1 MKICAI
7 SDLHGFL
14 IDYIEPCE
22 LVLICGD
29 ISPLRLQFNMEEMEY
44 WITNEF
50 LPWCEKLSCERI
62 FLIAGNHD
70 AFLERKKEKFKS
82 LLLGSKVVYLE
93 NELSEYITDNGDCYK
108 IFGTPYCHIFGNWP
122 FMRTDEVLKNKFFDI
137 PEDCDIVFSH
147 DCPFGTG
154 DVCLELNEKH
164 RGSIPLRDA
173 IIRSKPRYLF
183 TGHLHSANH
192 NCEILEDTEVYNT
205 SIVNERYEVS
215 YEPLYLNIQCS

>member
-1 MKICAI
+1 MLIGVI
-7 SDLHGFL
+7 SDLHGNL
-14 IDYIEPCE
+14 IDICPCE
-22 LVLICGD
+22 VLFICGD

-215 YEPLYLNIQCS
+215 YEPLYLNI

>member
-1 MKICAI
+1 MLIGAI
-7 SDLHGFL
+7 SDLHGNL
-14 IDYIEPCE
+14 IDIYPCE
-22 LVLICGD
+22 VLFICGD

-215 YEPLYLNIQCS
+215 YEPLYLNI

>member
-1 MKICAI
+1 MLIGAI
-7 SDLHGFL
+7 SDLHGNL
-14 IDYIEPCE
+14 IDIYPCE
-22 LVLICGD
+22 VLFICGD

>member
-1 MKICAI
+1 MLIGAI
-7 SDLHGFL
+7 SDLHGNL
-14 IDYIEPCE
+14 IDIYPCE
-22 LVLICGD
+22 VLFICGD

-50 LPWCEKLSCERI
+50 LSWCEKLSCERI

-215 YEPLYLNIQCS
+215 YEPLYLNI

>member
-1 MKICAI
+1 MLIGAI
-7 SDLHGFL
+7 SDLHGNL
-14 IDYIEPCE
+14 IDIYPCE
-22 LVLICGD
+22 VLFICGD

-192 NCEILEDTEVYNT
+192 NCEILEDTKVYNT

-215 YEPLYLNIQCS
+215 YEPLYLNI

>member
-1 MKICAI
+1 MLIGAI
-7 SDLHGFL
+7 SDLHGNL
-14 IDYIEPCE
+14 IDIYPCE
-22 LVLICGD
+22 VLFICGD

-122 FMRTDEVLKNKFFDI
+122 FMRTDEVLINKFFDI

-215 YEPLYLNIQCS
+215 YEPLYLNI

>member
-1 MKICAI
+1 MLIGVI
-7 SDLHGFL
+7 SDLHGNL
-14 IDYIEPCE
+14 IDIYPCE
-22 LVLICGD
+22 VLFICGD

-215 YEPLYLNIQCS
+215 YEPLYLNI

>member
-1 MKICAI
+1 MLIGAI
-7 SDLHGFL
+7 SDLHGNL
-14 IDYIEPCE
+14 IDIYPCE
-22 LVLICGD
+22 VLFICGD

-205 SIVNERYEVS
+205 SIVDERYEVS
-215 YEPLYLNIQCS
+215 YEPLYLNI

>member
-1 MKICAI
+1 MLIGAI
-7 SDLHGFL
+7 SDLHGNL
-14 IDYIEPCE
+14 IDIYPCE
-22 LVLICGD
+22 VLFICGD

-164 RGSIPLRDA
+164 RGSIPLRDV

-192 NCEILEDTEVYNT
+192 NCEILGDTEVYNT

-215 YEPLYLNIQCS
+215 YEPLYLNI

>member
-1 MKICAI
+1 MLIGVI
-7 SDLHGFL
+7 SDLHGNL
-14 IDYIEPCE
+14 IDIYPCE
-22 LVLICGD
+22 VLFICGD

>member
-1 MKICAI
+1 MLIGAI
-7 SDLHGFL
+7 SDLHGNL
-14 IDYIEPCE
+14 IDIYPCK
-22 LVLICGD
+22 VLFICGD
-29 ISPLRLQFNMEEMEY
+29 ISPLKLQFDMEEMEY

-50 LPWCEKLSCERI
+50 LPWCEKLPCERI

-93 NELSEYITDNGDCYK
+93 NELSEYTTDNGDCYK

-122 FMRTDEVLKNKFFDI
+122 FMRTDEILKDKLSDI
-137 PEDCDIVFSH
+137 PEDCDVVFSH

-164 RGSIPLRDA
+164 RGSIPLRDT
-173 IIRSKPRYLF
+173 IIRSKPKYLF

-192 NCEILEDTEVYNT
+192 NCEILGDTKVYNT
-205 SIVNERYEVS
+205 SIVNERYKVS
-215 YEPLYLNIQCS
+215 YEPLYLNI

>member
-1 MKICAI
+1 MLLGAI
-7 SDLHGFL
+7 SDLHGNL
-14 IDYIEPCE
+14 IDIYPCE
-22 LVLICGD
+22 VLFICGD

>member
-1 MKICAI
+1 MLIGAI
-7 SDLHGFL
+7 SDLHGNL
-14 IDYIEPCE
+14 IDIQPCE
-22 LVLICGD
+22 VLFICGD

>member
-1 MKICAI
+1 MLIGAI
-7 SDLHGFL
+7 SDLHGNL
-14 IDYIEPCE
+14 IDIYPCE
-22 LVLICGD
+22 VLFICGD

-122 FMRTDEVLKNKFFDI
+122 FMRTDEVLRNKFFDI

>member
-1 MKICAI
+1 MLIGAI
-7 SDLHGFL
+7 SDLHGNL
-14 IDYIEPCE
+14 IDIYPCE
-22 LVLICGD
+22 VLFICGD

-122 FMRTDEVLKNKFFDI
+122 FMRTDEVLRNKFFDI

-215 YEPLYLNIQCS
+215 YEPLYLNI

>member
-1 MKICAI
+1 MLIGAI
-7 SDLHGFL
+7 SDLHGNL
-14 IDYIEPCE
+14 IDLYPCE
-22 LVLICGD
+22 VLFICGD

-215 YEPLYLNIQCS
+215 YEPLYLNI

>member
-1 MKICAI
+1 MLIGAI
-7 SDLHGFL
+7 SDLHGNL
-14 IDYIEPCE
+14 IDIYPCE
-22 LVLICGD
+22 VLFICGD

-50 LPWCEKLSCERI
+50 LPWCEKLSCKRI

-215 YEPLYLNIQCS
+215 YEPLYLNI

>member
-1 MKICAI
+1 MLIGAI
-7 SDLHGFL
+7 SDLHGNL
-14 IDYIEPCE
+14 IDIYPCE
-22 LVLICGD
+22 ALFICGD
-29 ISPLRLQFNMEEMEY
+29 ISPLRLQFDMEEMEY

-50 LPWCEKLSCERI
+50 LPWCEKLPCERI
-62 FLIAGNHD
+62 FLVAGNHD

-122 FMRTDEVLKNKFFDI
+122 FMRTDEVLKNKFSDI

-192 NCEILEDTEVYNT
+192 NCEILGDTKVYNT

-215 YEPLYLNIQCS
+215 YEPLYLNI

>member
-1 MKICAI
+1 MLIGAI
-7 SDLHGFL
+7 SDLHGNL
-14 IDYIEPCE
+14 IDIYPCE
-22 LVLICGD
+22 VLFICGD

-44 WITNEF
+44 WITNKF

-205 SIVNERYEVS
+205 SIVDERYEVS

>member
-1 MKICAI
+1 M
-7 SDLHGFL
+7 LF
-14 IDYIEPCE
+14 
-22 LVLICGD
+22 ICGD

-215 YEPLYLNIQCS
+215 YEPLYLNI

>member
-1 MKICAI
+1 MLIGAI
-7 SDLHGFL
+7 SDLHGNL
-14 IDYIEPCE
+14 IDIYPCE
-22 LVLICGD
+22 VLFICGD
-29 ISPLRLQFNMEEMEY
+29 ISPLRLQFNMEGMEY

-215 YEPLYLNIQCS
+215 YEPLYLNI

>member
-1 MKICAI
+1 
-7 SDLHGFL
+7 
-14 IDYIEPCE
+14 
-22 LVLICGD
+22 
-29 ISPLRLQFNMEEMEY
+29 MEY

-215 YEPLYLNIQCS
+215 YEPLYLNI

>member
-1 MKICAI
+1 MLIGAI
-7 SDLHGFL
+7 SDLHGNL
-14 IDYIEPCE
+14 IDIYPCE
-22 LVLICGD
+22 VLFICGD

-205 SIVNERYEVS
+205 SIVDERYEVS

>member
-1 MKICAI
+1 MLIGAI
-7 SDLHGFL
+7 SDLHGNL
-14 IDYIEPCE
+14 IDIYPCE
-22 LVLICGD
+22 VLFICGD

-122 FMRTDEVLKNKFFDI
+122 FMRTDEILKNKFFDI

-215 YEPLYLNIQCS
+215 YEPLYLNI